1 MSQVGG
7 GASSERWA
15 CPGMYTVVGHAGL
28 GPRSTCSCAVCR
40 PPPLR
45 PRVPAGPVPGGVV
58 LAAVTAQSTGTVV
71 LALFSQKQFRRYFS
85 GRKPAAVEKT
95 CRPRLLPAHP
105 PSSRFRSSQG
115 GRRAAGADGE
125 PGSAQWTRRCN
136 QGRERSCKHP
146 SPESSLLIK
155 SGKVNVKTK
164 VYWRRGM
171 LHGDERLPR

>member
-45 PRVPAGPVPGGVV
+45 PRVPAGPVPSGVV

-71 LALFSQKQFRRYFS
+71 LALFSQKQFRLFRSQTRCCREDVSSSFIASASTFLPLPLLS
-85 GRKPAAVEKT
+85 GRT
-95 CRPRLLPAHP
+95 
-105 PSSRFRSSQG
+105 
-115 GRRAAGADGE
+115 AAGADGE
-125 PGSAQWTRRCN
+125 PGSAQRTWRCN